1 MIGNAIYFPNA
12 LVGGAIPATL
22 LVDPAY
28 AWLLLVLLLTF
39 CCAALGVLTTH
50 LARSASGD
58 HARAPTPP
66 RPRQRH
72 RPRSS
77 TRLRPGRLAMETGSG
92 RHRS

>member
-1 MIGNAIYFPNA
+1 MIGNAIYLSNA
-12 LVGGAIPATL
+12 FSGGAIPAML
-22 LVDPAY
+22 LVDPAH

-58 HARAPTPP
+58 HAPTPP